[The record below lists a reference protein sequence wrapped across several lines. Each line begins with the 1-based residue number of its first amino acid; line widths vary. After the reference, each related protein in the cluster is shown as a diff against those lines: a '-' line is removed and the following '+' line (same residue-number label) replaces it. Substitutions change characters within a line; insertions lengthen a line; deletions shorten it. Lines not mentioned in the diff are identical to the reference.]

1 MSYCVNCGV
10 NLEKSRK
17 KCPLCNVPVINPYD
31 NDNTPIELTFA
42 DNRDEHKKA
51 EHGFWIKFNS
61 ILAAVPIAIS
71 LLCNLLYDKKITWSL
86 FVMAGVF
93 IIWSLCSSP
102 FFFKKPDYKK
112 IFVTDFAG
120 IVIGL
125 GSINLVLQQK
135 AWFVY
140 IALPIALYTLLFWLA
155 AIFLIHK
162 GFLGGLLRIVATV
175 FAFLTVL
182 MLLIETLTD
191 LYATGTVTLV
201 WSWFT
206 AASGLSTVAL
216 MILLDSNKAVK
227 QELAKRL
234 HF

>member
-10 NLEKSRK
+10 ELERNRK
-17 KCPLCNVPVINPYD
+17 KCPLCEAAVINPYE
-31 NDNTPIELTFA
+31 NDNAPIELTFA

-51 EHGFWIKFNS
+51 ERGFWIKFNS
-61 ILAAVPIAIS
+61 ILAVVPIAIS
-71 LLCNLLYDKKITWSL
+71 LLCNLLYDKRVTWSL

-93 IIWSLCSSP
+93 ITWCLCSSP

-112 IFVTDFAG
+112 IFITDFAG
-120 IVIGL
+120 ILIGL
-125 GSINLVLQQK
+125 GSINLVLQQ

-140 IALPIALYTLLFWLA
+140 LALPIALYTLLFWLA
-155 AIFLIHK
+155 AIYLINK
-162 GFLGGLLRIVATV
+162 GCLGGLLRIVATA

-182 MLLIETLTD
+182 LLLVETLTD

-206 AASGLSTVAL
+206 AASGLSIVAL
-216 MILLDSNKAVK
+216 MVLLDSNKAVK